1 MTLDEAKNTLLE
13 HGYLVELF
21 GMGKK
26 KQDNSE
32 NNDSMFLYRN
42 TSPYA
47 GLIWKI
53 LEEINIK
60 YNKSITKSQAINYIK
75 ELLPA
80 IKDNPKSDVYEKV
93 LFDII
98 NAIN

>member
-1 MTLDEAKNTLLE
+1 MTIDEAKKVLE
-13 HGYLVELF
+13 EQGYLVELF
-21 GMGKK
+21 GLCKK
-26 KQDNSE
+26 KE
-32 NNDSMFLYRN
+32 NEKSADPEFLHYRN

-53 LEEINIK
+53 LEQINID
-60 YNKSITKSQAINYIK
+60 YNKSITKAQAINYIK

-80 IKDNPKSDVYEKV
+80 IKDNPKSEVYEKV
-93 LFDII
+93 LFDVI

>member
-1 MTLDEAKNTLLE
+1 MTIDEAKKVLE
-13 HGYLVELF
+13 EQGYLVELF
-21 GMGKK
+21 GLSKK
-26 KQDNSE
+26 KE
-32 NNDSMFLYRN
+32 KEEPAEPEFLHYRN

-53 LEEINIK
+53 LEQINID
-60 YNKSITKSQAINYIK
+60 YNKSITKAQAINYIK

-80 IKDNPKSDVYEKV
+80 IKDNPKSEVYEKV
-93 LFDII
+93 LFDVI